1 MELDKK
7 REFLVGGDSFVE
19 SVFVKLILLLSIF
32 GLFLFFFNKFLRKWL
47 NVEKK
52 KLFSYGHVN
61 DKHKKIDWTIRII
74 FIVFLFIG
82 FFTNVKREPLEHI
95 WFLETHILLFVFII
109 ASETARVIMEKRYA
123 ENRNDYIFSTIQLV
137 IISIFLLSV
146 FTTDFFG
153 LLKW

>member
-7 REFLVGGDSFVE
+7 KEFLVGGDSFVE

-32 GLFLFFFNKFLRKWL
+32 GLFLFFFNKVLRKWL

-109 ASETARVIMEKRYA
+109 ASESARVIMEKRYA

>member
-1 MELDKK
+1 M
-7 REFLVGGDSFVE
+7 E
-19 SVFVKLILLLSIF
+19 SVFVKLILVLSIF
-32 GLFLFFFNKFLRKWL
+32 GLFLFFINKVLRKWL

-61 DKHKKIDWTIRII
+61 DIHKKIDWTIRII

-82 FFTNVKREPLEHI
+82 FSTNVKRDPLEHI

-109 ASETARVIMEKRYA
+109 VSETSRVIMEKRYA

-137 IISIFLLSV
+137 IISIFLLSL